1 VSLTLNFDIGLSYT
15 TSSGVRNLLGNWAT
29 LLVTTLAFS
38 LSNYRKVGQTWP
50 GKAVG
55 KAVAKYFKIQVLRAD
70 IMLVC
75 VNDSS
80 DALCIFIPE
89 RMRIFA
95 RQMDQNCAPN
105 HCS

>member
-1 VSLTLNFDIGLSYT
+1 V
-15 TSSGVRNLLGNWAT
+15 LGICWAT
-29 LLVTTLAFS
+29 GQLLKYLVTRLAFS

-50 GKAVG
+50 GKAV
-55 KAVAKYFKIQVLRAD
+55 AKYFEIHVLRED

-95 RQMDQNCAPN
+95 RQTDQY
-105 HCS
+105 